1 MESTSLELATL
12 GVLAFDQYY
21 YFIWLA
27 LKFPLSRD
35 IGAGRGKY
43 YSLNFPLRDG
53 IDDTSYEGLF
63 VPVVSR

>member
-1 MESTSLELATL
+1 MCAS
-12 GVLAFDQYY
+12 FFY
-21 YFIWLA
+21 YFLEFN
-27 LKFPLSRD
+27 LKCPLFRD

>member
-1 MESTSLELATL
+1 MGLFAILTDKYHLL
-12 GVLAFDQYY
+12 
-21 YFIWLA
+21 
-27 LKFPLSRD
+27 RD

-63 VPVVSR
+63 VPVVSRYLFSRPSFLRFT

>member
-1 MESTSLELATL
+1 MGFFAILTEKYRLL
-12 GVLAFDQYY
+12 
-21 YFIWLA
+21 
-27 LKFPLSRD
+27 RD

-63 VPVVSR
+63 VPVVSRYLFGTPSFLHFT